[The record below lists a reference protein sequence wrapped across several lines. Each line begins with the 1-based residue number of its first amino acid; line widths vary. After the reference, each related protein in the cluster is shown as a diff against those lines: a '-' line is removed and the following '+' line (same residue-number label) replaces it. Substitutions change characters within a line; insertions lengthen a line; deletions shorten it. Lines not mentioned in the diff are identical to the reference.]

1 MHVLGITLSCIWNL
15 KPVCAAL
22 HIDWT
27 VQSYGRVVGSSQCWI
42 QTKPGFWCCSVP
54 SLPRDPEQVTSGLE
68 LGFLLGKMGNFYPLH
83 RYGKQLSSL
92 NSVTVPTRA
101 LSHLPWWVRTGSGLC
116 HTGLLLYH
124 LCLVLLEKSACLE
137 ASQMR
142 SSHRS
147 SWKAGTP
154 G

>member
-1 MHVLGITLSCIWNL
+1 MHVLAVTLSCIWDL

-27 VQSYGRVVGSSQCWI
+27 VQSYGRVVGSSQCWM
-42 QTKPGFWCCSVP
+42 QTKPGFRCCSVP
-54 SLPRDPEQVTSGLE
+54 SLPRDPEQVTPGLK
-68 LGFLLGKMGNFYPLH
+68 LGFLLGKMGKFYPLH

-92 NSVTVPTRA
+92 NSVMVPRGIVPPSVVGENGQWFVSHWFAA
-101 LSHLPWWVRTGSGLC
+101 LSSLPGVAGQ
-116 HTGLLLYH
+116 
-124 LCLVLLEKSACLE
+124 SACLE

-142 SSHRS
+142 SSNRS